1 MDMTVIVPSSFV
13 MFRPV
18 MYNSYK
24 QKSPPLD
31 GKLDSGHLSYSLS
44 PLAGTTLS
52 VCKLALACDLFHGHY
67 YLVSLQ
73 EVLSDQSTRRY
84 MCRKCLEKVDRD
96 GQ

>member
-1 MDMTVIVPSSFV
+1 MTVTIPSSFV

-24 QKSPPLD
+24 QKSPPPLD
-31 GKLDSGHLSYSLS
+31 GKLGSWHLSYSLY

-52 VCKLALACDLFHGHY
+52 ICKLALACDLFHGHY
-67 YLVSLQ
+67 YFVSLQ

-84 MCRKCLEKVDRD
+84 ICRKCLEKVDRD